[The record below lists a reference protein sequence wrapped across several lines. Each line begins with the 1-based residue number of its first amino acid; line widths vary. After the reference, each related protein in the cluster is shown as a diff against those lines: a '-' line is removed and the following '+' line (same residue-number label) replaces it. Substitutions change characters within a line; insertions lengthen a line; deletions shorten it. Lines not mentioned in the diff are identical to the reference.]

1 MVGRKC
7 TDAAPR
13 APGAEA
19 EVCFRCGRTSHESSS
34 EISSPI
40 ETSHK
45 WRSQSAAA
53 AAAAAEAAPQG
64 ASSAASPATAA
75 AAQETHRKAK
85 KVPKKV
91 PNLTPERLL
100 SDDGLGY
107 ILRYFPKSF
116 KFRGRG
122 HEVGDLGNLIGLY
135 REWHSQLL
143 PSYPFDQFVQKVEKV
158 GAKNRV
164 RMCIRD
170 LRERVA
176 NGGDPS
182 KLHEPPVERDG
193 EHYEPVEEGNNLD
206 VPSFDNG
213 KAPEWTNEAD
223 VVMQEE
229 ELADEIYNT
238 VTGEP
243 SQSPLIERTANE
255 RSSDHSSLNETPNQV
270 ADNSTNSLSE
280 NQISEEQKARIE
292 ASRLKALERAAARVR
307 MSQAA

>member
-1 MVGRKC
+1 MEKPSGGVVGGSGGATGCFKC
-7 TDAAPR
+7 GL
-13 APGAEA
+13 PGHWSRD
-19 EVCFRCGRTSHESSS
+19 CPSSALNPNPNNPS
-34 EISSPI
+34 QSSLHNTTTTTANTLNGSAWKPPLKKPI
-40 ETSHK
+40 EK
-45 WRSQSAAA
+45 
-53 AAAAAEAAPQG
+53 P
-64 ASSAASPATAA
+64 
-75 AAQETHRKAK
+75 K

-100 SDDGLGY
+100 SDNGLGY
-107 ILRYFPKSF
+107 ILRHFPKSF

-143 PSYPFDQFVQKVEKV
+143 PSYSFNQFVQKVEKV
-158 GAKNRV
+158 GATNRV
-164 RMCIRD
+164 RTCLRD
-170 LRERVA
+170 LRDRVA

-182 KLHEPPVERDG
+182 KLHEPPVERGG
-193 EHYEPVEEGNNLD
+193 EHCEPVEEGNNLD

-213 KAPEWTNEAD
+213 EAPGWTNEGD

-238 VTGEP
+238 VTEEP

-255 RSSDHSSLNETPNQV
+255 RSPDHSSLNETPNQV
-270 ADNSTNSLSE
+270 ADNSTSSLNE

-292 ASRLKALERAAARVR
+292 ASRLKALERATARAR